1 MKKRSLQCLAVYSL
15 QKVTFLVFTFAFCLF
30 TFLGCAKREIKNINS
45 TGKNIICF
53 GDSMTFGVGAN
64 PGEDYPAVLSK
75 MIEMPVINAGV
86 DGETSPEALKRIDSD
101 ALDREPLLVVIE
113 FGGNDFLRQIPLEVT
128 ANNIKAMVEKIQ
140 AKGAMVAIV
149 DISVGLIMGAYR
161 APLYNL
167 AKEKDAIF
175 IPKIFS
181 DIFTNP
187 SLKSDFI
194 HPNADGYKI
203 IAQRVYRVITPYLN
217 KNSLARKFGK

>member
-1 MKKRSLQCLAVYSL
+1 M
-15 QKVTFLVFTFAFCLF
+15 QKNKSTKNTLLVLVFLCSCVLASA
-30 TFLGCAKREIKNINS
+30 GCAKREIKNINS
-45 TGKNIICF
+45 QGKNIICF

-64 PGEDYPAVLSK
+64 PGEDYPMVLSRMTK
-75 MIEMPVINAGV
+75 MPVINAGV
-86 DGETSPEALKRIDSD
+86 DGDTSTEALRRIESD
-101 ALDREPLLVVIE
+101 VLAREPLLAVIE
-113 FGGNDFLRQIPLEVT
+113 FGGNDFLRKVPLEVT
-128 ANNIKAMVEKIQ
+128 VNNIKAMVEKIQ

-149 DISVGLIMGAYR
+149 DISVGLIMGTYQ
-161 APLYNL
+161 APFYNL

-181 DIFTNP
+181 GIFTNP